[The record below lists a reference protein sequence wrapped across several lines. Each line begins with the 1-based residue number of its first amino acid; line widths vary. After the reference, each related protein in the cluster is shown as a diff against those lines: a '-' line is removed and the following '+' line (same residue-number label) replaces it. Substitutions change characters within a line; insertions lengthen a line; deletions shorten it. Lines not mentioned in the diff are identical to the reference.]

1 MGDTPDQEM
10 LDVKSAGDGELQVGP
25 GVPASRCS
33 PAIGNL
39 GICDAAANQEAPVKD
54 VEMAEDQPPA
64 GLSYTIDDQRSSFTE
79 FIKDLRVILA
89 DHQDREDIC
98 DRHVDPNISSSR
110 KHPLLPKP
118 RAEQPVRWIRIKLQL
133 QVVEGEESS
142 SSATLLMRDDNVD
155 VIGFINQSGVCYD
168 FADPKRSARRI
179 LPQEY
184 KPSPL
189 GLPTETPCTKA
200 EALQRRPTLAP
211 CRDQQSSEE
220 APVEVDTV
228 DKVRGG
234 GYDIIDG
241 GTSRRRVRTPP
252 LYTRKLNAK

>member
-98 DRHVDPNISSSR
+98 DRHVDPNISSSENT
-110 KHPLLPKP
+110 HCS
-118 RAEQPVRWIRIKLQL
+118 RA
-133 QVVEGEESS
+133 
-142 SSATLLMRDDNVD
+142 A
-155 VIGFINQSGVCYD
+155 C
-168 FADPKRSARRI
+168 
-179 LPQEY
+179 
-184 KPSPL
+184 
-189 GLPTETPCTKA
+189 
-200 EALQRRPTLAP
+200 
-211 CRDQQSSEE
+211 
-220 APVEVDTV
+220 
-228 DKVRGG
+228 
-234 GYDIIDG
+234 
-241 GTSRRRVRTPP
+241 
-252 LYTRKLNAK
+252 